1 MIDQIKQIKKEV
13 VDILSRLEVIEQNLS
28 ISSVDSRNDFEK
40 LKELLNSEDWPEAVP
55 EFQIADESNESDK
68 EERAESIADLFV
80 SPAPGKKFL
89 DFGCGEGHVAKYVS
103 QSNFS
108 VGYDIRS
115 LEHKNW
121 NVRSDTLLLT
131 SDFDEVKSNGPY
143 DEILIYDVLDHAED
157 PVEVLKMAKSVLS
170 ESGQIKLRLHPWCA
184 RHGGHLYRQIN
195 KAFIHLV
202 FSESELS
209 EMGFVCDNT
218 IMKKVIYPVATYEGY
233 IAQVNLT
240 KISMELDNQEP
251 ESFFSDVPIIAERI
265 KLSLPENSGTKK
277 RETFPSFQIQQ
288 CFLDFLLQ

>member
-288 CFLDFLLQ
+288 CFLDFVLQ

>member
-170 ESGQIKLRLHPWCA
+170 DSGQIKLRLHPWCA

-288 CFLDFLLQ
+288 CFLDFVLQ

>member
-184 RHGGHLYRQIN
+184 RHLYRQIN

-288 CFLDFLLQ
+288 CFLDFVLQ

>member
-288 CFLDFLLQ
+288 CFLDLERA